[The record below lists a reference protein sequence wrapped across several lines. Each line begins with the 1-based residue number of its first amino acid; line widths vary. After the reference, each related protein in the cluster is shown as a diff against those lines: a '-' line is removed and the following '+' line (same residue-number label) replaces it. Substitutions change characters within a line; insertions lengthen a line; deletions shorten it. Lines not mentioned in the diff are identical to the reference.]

1 MDVPLG
7 PRDASQII
15 KDSFNIYGGNF
26 PTLLAITSATGL
38 TLAILGWAWLYAS
51 VFILYPYVIPL
62 EQSQLLT
69 PYLLAGGVLIL
80 ALAIP
85 VVPLLIGALIYAVA
99 GQLAGHKVSFGQ
111 AYRFAWKR
119 IGSLIGT
126 GIIIY
131 LIVWCLPYTL
141 IGIPF
146 AVYFGVTCAFAMQ
159 AALIEG
165 CNMSTAL
172 SRSQQL
178 VKNNWPCVLGY
189 LLLLGVVT
197 GAISF
202 FLSVTLILPVFVV
215 PVCVAGTTLIYFDLR
230 VRKEGYTVEVL
241 AKELGMD
248 IAVQTP
254 TTSA

>member
-1 MDVPLG
+1 
-7 PRDASQII
+7 
-15 KDSFNIYGGNF
+15 
-26 PTLLAITSATGL
+26 
-38 TLAILGWAWLYAS
+38 
-51 VFILYPYVIPL
+51 
-62 EQSQLLT
+62 
-69 PYLLAGGVLIL
+69 
-80 ALAIP
+80 
-85 VVPLLIGALIYAVA
+85 
-99 GQLAGHKVSFGQ
+99 
-111 AYRFAWKR
+111 
-119 IGSLIGT
+119 
-126 GIIIY
+126 
-131 LIVWCLPYTL
+131 
-141 IGIPF
+141 
-146 AVYFGVTCAFAMQ
+146 MQ